1 VPQAF
6 EVMDKPCFANDCA
19 TCPGRLVCRCLQ
31 ISEEVLVEALTT
43 LGLKTLQEVR
53 EATGAGDGC
62 TCCHKKLRYYLE
74 VVSYSSSASP
84 ICSVK

>member
-1 VPQAF
+1 
-6 EVMDKPCFANDCA
+6 MDKPCFTNDCS

-31 ISEEVLVEALTT
+31 VTEDALRQAVTT

-53 EATGAGDGC
+53 AATGAGDGC
-62 TCCHKKLRYYLE
+62 TCCHRKLRHYLE
-74 VVSYSSSASP
+74 VISYSSDSP